1 MANMLDYLAWRGDL
15 PVDRD
20 PLNENDR
27 LIFSQLA
34 YVAFDRLVP
43 SGYGDSVALGE
54 AASRLLAMDPE
65 AETIHQT
72 SYLWEGNKRL
82 LTALSVS
89 ARFAPM
95 RLSGYVSEIS
105 QEHQKQFAAL
115 TIQPGDG
122 SVQVAFRGT
131 DDTLVGWKEDLNMVF
146 DAPVP
151 AQREAVSYLCGAA
164 ALPGPLY
171 VCGHS
176 KGGNLAVYAAAHCP
190 QSVQARIVQIINH
203 DGPGM
208 DEQTVASEGYARIR
222 PRLSTYLPSFSI
234 VGMMLEHEDTYTVVQ
249 SENKSVLQ
257 HDALSWQMMGARML
271 RVEQPSE
278 ASLDASRVLRA
289 WIASLPRE
297 EQRLFADAVY
307 EMATAAHA
315 RTLSDWE
322 DNWPASALA
331 GFSAL
336 RALEPTKR
344 KALERA
350 LGSLFSV
357 VARSIRLPWRKDEEI
372 SE

>member
-164 ALPGPLY
+164 ALPARCMSAGIPR
-171 VCGHS
+171 
-176 KGGNLAVYAAAHCP
+176 AATWR
-190 QSVQARIVQIINH
+190 SMRRRIA
-203 DGPGM
+203 PRACRR
-208 DEQTVASEGYARIR
+208 ASS
-222 PRLSTYLPSFSI
+222 RLSTL
-234 VGMMLEHEDTYTVVQ
+234 T
-249 SENKSVLQ
+249 
-257 HDALSWQMMGARML
+257 A
-271 RVEQPSE
+271 
-278 ASLDASRVLRA
+278 RA
-289 WIASLPRE
+289 WTSRPWRPR
-297 EQRLFADAVY
+297 
-307 EMATAAHA
+307 AT
-315 RTLSDWE
+315 
-322 DNWPASALA
+322 PASA
-331 GFSAL
+331 
-336 RALEPTKR
+336 RA
-344 KALERA
+344 
-350 LGSLFSV
+350 
-357 VARSIRLPWRKDEEI
+357 
-372 SE
+372 

>member
-271 RVEQPSE
+271 RAEQPSE

-307 EMATAAHA
+307 ECANAVRLGRQLARQRAGGVFRAARAGTDQEKSAGTCVGEPVFRRGAEHSA
-315 RTLSDWE
+315 
-322 DNWPASALA
+322 ALA
-331 GFSAL
+331 QG
-336 RALEPTKR
+336 
-344 KALERA
+344 
-350 LGSLFSV
+350 
-357 VARSIRLPWRKDEEI
+357 
-372 SE
+372 